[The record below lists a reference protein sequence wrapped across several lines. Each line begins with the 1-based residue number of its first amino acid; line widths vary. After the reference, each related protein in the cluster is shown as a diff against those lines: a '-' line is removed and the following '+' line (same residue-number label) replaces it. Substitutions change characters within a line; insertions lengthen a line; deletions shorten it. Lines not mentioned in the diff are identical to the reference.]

1 MRGEDRPG
9 RVVRG
14 VEQDEPGAVGHR
26 GAQPVEVEPEVRRP
40 QRHRHPDGAGQL
52 DACAV
57 GVVERLERH
66 HLLTRVDES
75 EQRCGHCLGRA
86 GGDHDLGGGVQV
98 EAVEPFLVLGD
109 RQPQVRLTRPRRV
122 LVQPRPDR
130 RDRRVGHLDRAVG
143 VGEALAE
150 VDRTRLQRQGRHLG
164 ENRRAEAGQPAGEL
178 LGAHR
183 YTLARTGAD
192 HPFRRRRCR
201 GWLRNIG

>member
-1 MRGEDRPG
+1 MHAR
-9 RVVRG
+9 
-14 VEQDEPGAVGHR
+14 
-26 GAQPVEVEPEVRRP
+26 
-40 QRHRHPDGAGQL
+40 
-52 DACAV
+52 V

-66 HLLTRVDES
+66 HLVARVDES
-75 EQRCGHCLGRA
+75 EQRRSDRLGRA
-86 GGDHDLGGGVQV
+86 GGDHDLGGGVEV
-98 EAVEPFLVLGD
+98 EAVEPLLVLGD
-109 RQPQVRLTRPRRV
+109 RQPQVGLTPGPGGYW
-122 LVQPRPDR
+122 LTPGPDR
-130 RDRRVGHLDRAVG
+130 RDRRLGHLDRAVG

-164 ENRRAEAGQPAGEL
+164 EDRRAEAGQPTGEL